1 MHPPRRVTE
10 VERSNLNP
18 GGTTMFEHSLIDLA
32 ATKRSRRRWLS
43 LPVAVLLHI
52 GAFAAFSFASYWQIE
67 KVAEPMVIEPF
78 IDVILPALPPPPPPL
93 GSGRPETEVKQTA
106 VKTEEVKPQQTV
118 QPPQVIDVDPEPPTS
133 SSVVNDIAGLP
144 PGGRPDGVEKGG
156 VENGDPDF
164 GVPYSTGPVGPAV
177 PVVAPPAAPV
187 NDAPIQVGGAVL
199 KPEVLVRTEPR
210 YTELARRAR
219 VEGVVV
225 IRAVIDE
232 RGYVTDV
239 QLLRGQ
245 PMGLDQSAMDAVKTW
260 RFKPATLH
268 GQPVKVYFN
277 LTVNFT
283 LQR

>member
-1 MHPPRRVTE
+1 
-10 VERSNLNP
+10 
-18 GGTTMFEHSLIDLA
+18 MFEHSLIDLA

-43 LPVAVLLHI
+43 LPAAILLHA
-52 GAFAAFSFASYWQIE
+52 GAFGVFMLASYWQVE
-67 KVAEPMVIEPF
+67 AVPEPMTY
-78 IDVILPALPPPPPPL
+78 DVFFVSAAPPPPPPPL
-93 GSGRPETEVKQTA
+93 GSGRPETEVKSTV

-118 QPPQVIDVDPEPPTS
+118 QPPQVIDVDPAPPTP
-133 SSVVNDIAGLP
+133 SSVLNDIAGLL
-144 PGGRPDGVEKGG
+144 PGGNPDGVEKGG

-164 GVPYSTGPVGPAV
+164 GVPHGTGPVGPAV
-177 PVVAPPAAPV
+177 PAVAPPSAPV
-187 NDAPIQVGGAVL
+187 SDAPIQVGGAVL

-225 IRAVIDE
+225 IQAVIDE

-245 PMGLDQSAMDAVKTW
+245 PMGLDQAAMDAVKTW